1 VRRRRVSRPQG
12 TKGGTQD
19 RRPESQPSGRK
30 GKRSGQPFIVLT
42 GLSGSGKSQA
52 IRALEDLGYFCVDNL
67 PTMLIPTLARL
78 SLRAGGDIQKVAIVV
93 DVREGGLLSS
103 FPKIFRQLRKMPR
116 LNPVLIFLEASHNAL
131 VRRFSETRRPHP
143 LGAGRIIEAIGAE
156 RRNLE
161 PIRALADI
169 VIDTSD
175 HTVHT
180 LRAWLRNRFAPEN
193 AAGKTEIT
201 VISFGFKY
209 GVPLDADL
217 VFDVRFLP
225 NPHFVPELKDLS
237 GNDPPV
243 VEYLNKSEEARD
255 TVRRFCDLLDFLMPL
270 YQREGKSYVTV
281 AVGCTG
287 GRHRS
292 VAVAN
297 EIGKHLNRSEQHARV
312 THRDV
317 KK

>member
-1 VRRRRVSRPQG
+1 MIRGVGNVEWGVGKSPFPHPTPHSPLPLLSMTPQL
-12 TKGGTQD
+12 
-19 RRPESQPSGRK
+19 
-30 GKRSGQPFIVLT
+30 IIIT
-42 GLSGSGKSQA
+42 GLSGAGMSSA
-52 IRALEDLGYFCVDNL
+52 MNVFEDLGYFCVDNL
-67 PTMLIPTLARL
+67 PSQLIPSFVHLFERKE
-78 SLRAGGDIQKVAIVV
+78 SGVMRAALGLNI
-93 DVREGGLLSS
+93 REGGFLES
-103 FPKIFRQLRKMPR
+103 FPQVYAQLHGRDDIETTILFM
-116 LNPVLIFLEASHNAL
+116 EASDAVL
-131 VRRFSETRRPHP
+131 QRRYSETRRPHP

-156 RRNLE
+156 ARNLE

-243 VEYLNKSEEARD
+243 VEYLNKSEEARE
-255 TVRRFCDLLDFLMPL
+255 TVRRFCDMLDFLMPL

>member
-1 VRRRRVSRPQG
+1 MTPQL
-12 TKGGTQD
+12 
-19 RRPESQPSGRK
+19 
-30 GKRSGQPFIVLT
+30 IIIT
-42 GLSGSGKSQA
+42 GLSGAGMSSA
-52 IRALEDLGYFCVDNL
+52 MNVFEDLGYFCVDNL
-67 PTMLIPTLARL
+67 PSQLIPSFVHLFERKE
-78 SLRAGGDIQKVAIVV
+78 SGVMRAALGLNI
-93 DVREGGLLSS
+93 REGGFLES
-103 FPKIFRQLRKMPR
+103 FPQVYAQLHGRDDIETTILFM
-116 LNPVLIFLEASHNAL
+116 EASDAVL
-131 VRRFSETRRPHP
+131 QRRYSETRRPHP
-143 LGAGRIIEAIGAE
+143 LGAGRIIEAISAE
-156 RRNLE
+156 RMNLE
-161 PIRALADI
+161 RIRALADI

-201 VISFGFKY
+201 IISFGFKY
-209 GVPLDADL
+209 GIPLDADL

-237 GNDPPV
+237 GNDQPV
-243 VEYLNKSEEARD
+243 VEYLNKSEEARE
-255 TVRRFCDLLDFLMPL
+255 TVRRFCELLDFLMPL

-281 AVGCTG
+281 AIGCTG

-297 EIGKHLNRSEQHARV
+297 EIGKHLNRNEQHARV

>member
-1 VRRRRVSRPQG
+1 MIPQL
-12 TKGGTQD
+12 
-19 RRPESQPSGRK
+19 
-30 GKRSGQPFIVLT
+30 IIIT
-42 GLSGSGKSQA
+42 GLSGAGMSSA
-52 IRALEDLGYFCVDNL
+52 MNVFEDLGYFCVDNL
-67 PTMLIPTLARL
+67 PSQLIPSFVHLFERKE
-78 SLRAGGDIQKVAIVV
+78 SGVMRAALGLN
-93 DVREGGLLSS
+93 VREGGFLKS
-103 FPKIFRQLRKMPR
+103 FPQIYAQLHGRDDIETTILFM
-116 LNPVLIFLEASHNAL
+116 ESSDAAL
-131 VRRFSETRRPHP
+131 QRRYSETRRPHP

-156 RRNLE
+156 RKNLE

-193 AAGKTEIT
+193 ASGKTEVT

-237 GNDPPV
+237 GNDQPV
-243 VEYLNKSEEARD
+243 VEYLNKSEEARE
-255 TVRRFCDLLDFLMPL
+255 TVSRFCELLDFLMPL

-281 AVGCTG
+281 AIGCTG

-297 EIGKHLNRSEQHARV
+297 EIGKHLNRNEQHARV

>member
-1 VRRRRVSRPQG
+1 MIPQL
-12 TKGGTQD
+12 
-19 RRPESQPSGRK
+19 
-30 GKRSGQPFIVLT
+30 IIIT
-42 GLSGSGKSQA
+42 GLSGAGMSSA
-52 IRALEDLGYFCVDNL
+52 MNVFEDLGYFCVDNL
-67 PTMLIPTLARL
+67 PSQLIPSFVHLFERKE
-78 SLRAGGDIQKVAIVV
+78 SGVMRAALGLNI
-93 DVREGGLLSS
+93 REGEFLKS
-103 FPKIFRQLRKMPR
+103 FPQIYTQLHGRDDIETTILFM
-116 LNPVLIFLEASHNAL
+116 EASDAVL
-131 VRRFSETRRPHP
+131 QRRYSETRRPHP
-143 LGAGRIIEAIGAE
+143 LTRGRVSEAIGEE
-156 RRNLE
+156 RKKLE
-161 PIRALADI
+161 PIRALADV

-180 LRAWLRNRFAPEN
+180 LRAWLRNRFTPEN
-193 AAGKTEIT
+193 AEVKTEIT
-201 VISFGFKY
+201 IISFGFKY

-237 GNDPPV
+237 GNDQPV
-243 VEYLNKSEEARD
+243 VEYLNKSEEARE
-255 TVRRFCDLLDFLMPL
+255 TIRRFCELLDFLMPL

-287 GRHRS
+287 GKHRS

>member
-1 VRRRRVSRPQG
+1 MSSAMNV
-12 TKGGTQD
+12 
-19 RRPESQPSGRK
+19 
-30 GKRSGQPFIVLT
+30 F
-42 GLSGSGKSQA
+42 
-52 IRALEDLGYFCVDNL
+52 EDLGYFCVDNL
-67 PTMLIPTLARL
+67 PSQLIPSFVHLFERKE
-78 SLRAGGDIQKVAIVV
+78 SGVMRAALGLNI
-93 DVREGGLLSS
+93 REGGFLES
-103 FPKIFRQLRKMPR
+103 FPQIYAQLHGRDDIETTILFM
-116 LNPVLIFLEASHNAL
+116 EASDAVL
-131 VRRFSETRRPHP
+131 QRRYSETRRPHP

-161 PIRALADI
+161 RIRALADI

-201 VISFGFKY
+201 IISFGFKY

-217 VFDVRFLP
+217 VLDVRFLP

-243 VEYLNKSEEARD
+243 VDYLNKSEEARE
-255 TVRRFCDLLDFLMPL
+255 TVRRFSELLDFLMPL

>member
-1 VRRRRVSRPQG
+1 MIRGVGNVEWGVGKSPFPHPTPHSPLPLLSMTPQL
-12 TKGGTQD
+12 
-19 RRPESQPSGRK
+19 
-30 GKRSGQPFIVLT
+30 IIIT
-42 GLSGSGKSQA
+42 GLSGAGMSSA
-52 IRALEDLGYFCVDNL
+52 MNVFEDLGYFCVDNL
-67 PTMLIPTLARL
+67 PSQLIPSFVHLFERKE
-78 SLRAGGDIQKVAIVV
+78 SGVMRAALGLNI
-93 DVREGGLLSS
+93 REGGFLES
-103 FPKIFRQLRKMPR
+103 FPQVYAQLHGRDDIETTILFM
-116 LNPVLIFLEASHNAL
+116 EASDAAL
-131 VRRFSETRRPHP
+131 QRRYSETRRPHP

-156 RRNLE
+156 RKTLQ
-161 PIRALADI
+161 PIRALADV

-193 AAGKTEIT
+193 ASGKTEVT

-217 VFDVRFLP
+217 VLDVRFLP

-237 GNDPPV
+237 GNDQPV

-255 TVRRFCDLLDFLMPL
+255 TVRRFCELLDFLMPL

-281 AVGCTG
+281 AIGCTG

-297 EIGKHLNRSEQHARV
+297 EIGKHLNRNEQHARV

>member
-1 VRRRRVSRPQG
+1 MIPQL
-12 TKGGTQD
+12 
-19 RRPESQPSGRK
+19 
-30 GKRSGQPFIVLT
+30 IIIT
-42 GLSGSGKSQA
+42 GLSGAGMSSA
-52 IRALEDLGYFCVDNL
+52 MNVFEDLGYFCVDNL
-67 PTMLIPTLARL
+67 PSQLIPSFVHLFERKE
-78 SLRAGGDIQKVAIVV
+78 SGVMRAALGLN
-93 DVREGGLLSS
+93 VREGGFLES
-103 FPKIFRQLRKMPR
+103 FPQIYAQLHGRDDIETTILFM
-116 LNPVLIFLEASHNAL
+116 ESSDAAL
-131 VRRFSETRRPHP
+131 QRRYSETRRPHP

-156 RRNLE
+156 RKNLE
-161 PIRALADI
+161 PIRSLADI

-193 AAGKTEIT
+193 ASGKTEVT

-237 GNDPPV
+237 GNDQPV
-243 VEYLNKSEEARD
+243 VEYLNKSEEARE
-255 TVRRFCDLLDFLMPL
+255 TVSRFCELLDFLMPL

-281 AVGCTG
+281 AIGCTG

-297 EIGKHLNRSEQHARV
+297 EIGKHLNRNEQHARV

>member
-1 VRRRRVSRPQG
+1 MIPQL
-12 TKGGTQD
+12 
-19 RRPESQPSGRK
+19 
-30 GKRSGQPFIVLT
+30 IIIT
-42 GLSGSGKSQA
+42 GLSGAGMSSA
-52 IRALEDLGYFCVDNL
+52 MNVFEDLGYFCVDNL
-67 PTMLIPTLARL
+67 PSQLIL
-78 SLRAGGDIQKVAIVV
+78 SFVHLFERKESGVMRAALGLNI
-93 DVREGGLLSS
+93 REGGFLES
-103 FPKIFRQLRKMPR
+103 FPQTYTQLHGRDDIETTILFM
-116 LNPVLIFLEASHNAL
+116 EASDAVL
-131 VRRFSETRRPHP
+131 QRRYSETRRPHP
-143 LGAGRIIEAIGAE
+143 LGAGRIIEAIGSE
-156 RRNLE
+156 RRKLE
-161 PIRALADI
+161 PIRALADV

-201 VISFGFKY
+201 IISFGFKY
-209 GVPLDADL
+209 GIPLDADL

-237 GNDPPV
+237 GNDQPV
-243 VEYLNKSEEARD
+243 VEYLNKSEEARE
-255 TVRRFCDLLDFLMPL
+255 TVRRFCELLDFLMPL

-281 AVGCTG
+281 AIGCTG

>member
-1 VRRRRVSRPQG
+1 MTPQL
-12 TKGGTQD
+12 
-19 RRPESQPSGRK
+19 
-30 GKRSGQPFIVLT
+30 IIIT
-42 GLSGSGKSQA
+42 GLSGAGMSSA
-52 IRALEDLGYFCVDNL
+52 MNVFEDLGYFCVDNL
-67 PTMLIPTLARL
+67 PSQLIPSFVHLFERKE
-78 SLRAGGDIQKVAIVV
+78 SGVMRAALGLNI
-93 DVREGGLLSS
+93 REGGFLES
-103 FPKIFRQLRKMPR
+103 FPQVYAQLHGRDDIETTILFM
-116 LNPVLIFLEASHNAL
+116 EASDAVL
-131 VRRFSETRRPHP
+131 QRRYSETRRPHP
-143 LGAGRIIEAIGAE
+143 LGAGRIIEAIGEE

-161 PIRALADI
+161 LIRALADI

-243 VEYLNKSEEARD
+243 VEYLNRSEEARE
-255 TVRRFCDLLDFLMPL
+255 TVRRFCDMLDFLMPL

>member
-1 VRRRRVSRPQG
+1 MGEWGVGKSPFLHPTPHSPLPLLSMTPQL
-12 TKGGTQD
+12 
-19 RRPESQPSGRK
+19 
-30 GKRSGQPFIVLT
+30 IIIT
-42 GLSGSGKSQA
+42 GLSGAGMSSA
-52 IRALEDLGYFCVDNL
+52 MNVFEDLGYFCVDNL
-67 PTMLIPTLARL
+67 PSQLIPSFVHLFERKE
-78 SLRAGGDIQKVAIVV
+78 SGVMRAALGLNI
-93 DVREGGLLSS
+93 REGGFLES
-103 FPKIFRQLRKMPR
+103 FPQVYAQLHGRDDIETTILFM
-116 LNPVLIFLEASHNAL
+116 EASDAVL
-131 VRRFSETRRPHP
+131 QRRYSETRRPHP
-143 LGAGRIIEAIGAE
+143 LGAGRIIEAIGEE

-161 PIRALADI
+161 PIRTLADI

-243 VEYLNKSEEARD
+243 VEYLNKSEEARE
-255 TVRRFCDLLDFLMPL
+255 TVRRFCDMLDFLMPL

>member
-1 VRRRRVSRPQG
+1 MIRGVGNGEWGVGKSPFPHPIPHSPLPLLSMTPQL
-12 TKGGTQD
+12 
-19 RRPESQPSGRK
+19 
-30 GKRSGQPFIVLT
+30 IIIT
-42 GLSGSGKSQA
+42 GLSGAGMSSA
-52 IRALEDLGYFCVDNL
+52 MNVFEDLGYFCVDNL
-67 PTMLIPTLARL
+67 PSQLIPSFVHLFERKE
-78 SLRAGGDIQKVAIVV
+78 SGVMRAALGLNI
-93 DVREGGLLSS
+93 REGGFLES
-103 FPKIFRQLRKMPR
+103 FPQVYAQLHGRDDIETTILFM
-116 LNPVLIFLEASHNAL
+116 EASDAVL
-131 VRRFSETRRPHP
+131 QRRYSETRRPHP
-143 LGAGRIIEAIGAE
+143 LGAGRIIEAIGEE
-156 RRNLE
+156 RRTLE

-243 VEYLNKSEEARD
+243 VEYLNKSEEARE
-255 TVRRFCDLLDFLMPL
+255 TVRRFCDMLDFLMPL

>member
-1 VRRRRVSRPQG
+1 MIPQL
-12 TKGGTQD
+12 
-19 RRPESQPSGRK
+19 
-30 GKRSGQPFIVLT
+30 IIIT
-42 GLSGSGKSQA
+42 GLSGAGMSSA
-52 IRALEDLGYFCVDNL
+52 MNVFEDLGYFCVDNL
-67 PTMLIPTLARL
+67 PSQLIPSFVHLFERKE
-78 SLRAGGDIQKVAIVV
+78 SGVMRAALGLNIREAEFLTGFPQIYTQLHGRDDIETTI
-93 DVREGGLLSS
+93 L
-103 FPKIFRQLRKMPR
+103 FM
-116 LNPVLIFLEASHNAL
+116 EASDAVL
-131 VRRFSETRRPHP
+131 QRRYSETRRPHP
-143 LGAGRIIEAIGAE
+143 LREGRIIEAIGVE
-156 RRNLE
+156 RKNLE

-169 VIDTSD
+169 IIDTSD

-193 AAGKTEIT
+193 AEVKTEIT

-225 NPHFVPELKDLS
+225 NPHFVPELKDMT
-237 GNDPPV
+237 GNDQPV
-243 VEYLNKSEEARD
+243 VEYLNKSEEARE
-255 TVRRFCDLLDFLMPL
+255 TVRRFCELLDFLMPL

-287 GRHRS
+287 GKHRS

-297 EIGKHLNRSEQHARV
+297 EIGKHLNRSEQRARV